1 MTEKEIA
8 NENIEAAQPLKLPSI
23 DILNALDYRAK
34 CLRESINKL
43 TEKQPEEAEK
53 LQKLVGELIEAGK
66 AKKAINR
73 NKTYL
78 VTECE

>member
-8 NENIEAAQPLKLPSI
+8 KENVEAAQPLKLPSI

-43 TEKQPEEAEK
+43 TEKQPEGAAE
-53 LQKLVGELIEAGK
+53 LQKCVNDLIEVGK
-66 AKKAINR
+66 ARKAINR

-78 VTECE
+78 VTEEE

>member
-1 MTEKEIA
+1 MTETVIAKE
-8 NENIEAAQPLKLPSI
+8 NVEAFQPLKLPSI

-43 TEKQPEEAEK
+43 TEKQPEGAVE
-53 LQKLVGELIEAGK
+53 LQKCVNDLIEIGK
-66 AKKAINR
+66 ARKAINL

-78 VTECE
+78 VTEEQ